1 MHAVVTLALIICAA
15 KQQDST
21 SLRRCKS
28 WSAIGQA

>member
-1 MHAVVTLALIICAA
+1 MHNDTLALIVCAA

-21 SLRRCKS
+21 SLYRCKS